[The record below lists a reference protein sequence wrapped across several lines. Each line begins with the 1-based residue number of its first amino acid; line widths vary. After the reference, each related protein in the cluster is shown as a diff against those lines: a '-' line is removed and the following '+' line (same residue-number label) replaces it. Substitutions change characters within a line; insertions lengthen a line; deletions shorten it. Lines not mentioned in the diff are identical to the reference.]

1 MKPGVYLNNFTR
13 STKEHIENEDLM
25 KENTLPEAAEHE
37 YTMIEEIFNSVSHG
51 LGFVASIVGLVFLT
65 LFAVWYGDTW
75 HVVGFSIFG
84 STLILLYLASTLY
97 HSLTRTRAVRV
108 MQAIDHSAIFLLIA
122 GTYTPFMLTV
132 MRSAL
137 GWTILGIVWCIAVIG
152 IILKVFHFEKTH
164 RIGLILYL
172 MMGWLI
178 VTVFFQVVKTLPL
191 FSLIMLFAGG
201 FFYTAGTVFYK
212 WDRLKFNHAIWH
224 LFVLGGSVCHYFAVI
239 STV

>member
-1 MKPGVYLNNFTR
+1 MKPGASLTCCTR
-13 STKEHIENEDLM
+13 SATVKIENEDRM
-25 KENTLPEAAEHE
+25 KEQNSQAETEHE
-37 YTMIEEIFNSVSHG
+37 YTLVEEIFNSISHG
-51 LGFVASIVGLVFLT
+51 LGFIASIVGLVFLT
-65 LFAVWYGDTW
+65 LFAVWYGNVW

-84 STLILLYLASTLY
+84 STLIVLYLASTLY
-97 HSLTRTRAVRV
+97 HSLTRTKAVRV

-137 GWTILGIVWCIAVIG
+137 GWIILGIVWGIAVIG

-178 VTVFFQVVKTLPL
+178 VLVFFEVVRILPL
-191 FSLIMLFAGG
+191 FSLIMLFTGG
-201 FFYTAGTVFYK
+201 ISYTAGTVFYK

>member
-1 MKPGVYLNNFTR
+1 MK
-13 STKEHIENEDLM
+13 D
-25 KENTLPEAAEHE
+25 NTPLEATEHE
-37 YTMIEEIFNSVSHG
+37 YTLVEEIFNSVSHG
-51 LGFVASIVGLVFLT
+51 LGFFASIVGLVFLT
-65 LFAVWYGDTW
+65 LFAVSYGDAW

-97 HSLTRTRAVRV
+97 HSLTRTRAARV

-137 GWTILGIVWCIAVIG
+137 GWTILGIVWGTALVG

-172 MMGWLI
+172 VMGWLI
-178 VTVFFQVVKTLPL
+178 ILVFFQVVKLLPL
-191 FSLIMLFAGG
+191 FSLVMLFAGG
-201 FFYTAGTVFYK
+201 FFYTAGTLFYR
-212 WDRLKFNHAIWH
+212 WDHLKYNHAIWH
-224 LFVLGGSVCHYFAVI
+224 MFVLGGSVCHYFAVI

>member
-1 MKPGVYLNNFTR
+1 MKDNPL
-13 STKEHIENEDLM
+13 L
-25 KENTLPEAAEHE
+25 EATEHE
-37 YTMIEEIFNSVSHG
+37 YTLVEEIFNSVSHG

-65 LFAVWYGDTW
+65 LFAVSYGDAW

-137 GWTILGIVWCIAVIG
+137 GWTILGIVWGTALVG
-152 IILKVFHFEKTH
+152 ITLKVFHFEKTH

-172 MMGWLI
+172 VMGWLI
-178 VTVFFQVVKTLPL
+178 ILVFFQVVKLLPL
-191 FSLIMLFAGG
+191 FSLVMLFVGG
-201 FFYTAGTVFYK
+201 FFYTAGTLFYR
-212 WDRLKFNHAIWH
+212 WDRLKYNHAIWH
-224 LFVLGGSVCHYFAVI
+224 IFVLGGSVCHYFAVI

>member
-1 MKPGVYLNNFTR
+1 MTEQ
-13 STKEHIENEDLM
+13 STGMAPD
-25 KENTLPEAAEHE
+25 HE
-37 YTMIEEIFNSVSHG
+37 YTLGEDILNSISHG
-51 LGFVASIVGLVFLT
+51 IGFIASIVGLVFLT
-65 LFAVWYGDTW
+65 HFAVSYGDTW
-75 HVVGFSIFG
+75 HIVGFSIFG

-132 MRSAL
+132 MRSSL
-137 GWTILGIVWCIAVIG
+137 GWTILSIVWVTAIVG
-152 IILKVFHFEKTH
+152 IFLKVFRFEETH
-164 RIGLILYL
+164 RIGLVLYL
-172 MMGWLI
+172 LMGWII
-178 VTVFFQVVKTLPL
+178 VLVFFQVVKTLPL
-191 FSLIMLFAGG
+191 FSLVMLFAGG

-224 LFVLGGSVCHYFAVI
+224 LFVLGGSICHYFAVI

>member
-1 MKPGVYLNNFTR
+1 MK
-13 STKEHIENEDLM
+13 D
-25 KENTLPEAAEHE
+25 NTPLEATEHE
-37 YTMIEEIFNSVSHG
+37 YTLVEEIFNSVSHG
-51 LGFVASIVGLVFLT
+51 LGFLASIVGLVFLT
-65 LFAVWYGDTW
+65 LFAVSYGDAW

-137 GWTILGIVWCIAVIG
+137 GWTILGTVWGIAIFG

-178 VTVFFQVVKTLPL
+178 VTVFFQVVKLLPL

-212 WDRLKFNHAIWH
+212 WEKLKFNHAIWH